1 MIRLNFRLAP
11 IEYDSKQIHHF
22 LNPDEEDWD
31 WSKYIKDCYPEL
43 NKGDSK
49 QKVHEF
55 VTCFREEHKKD
66 LQNKLTD
73 YKREFEKTIDKIVSE
88 FKKILELDTIKVN
101 KINILISLSPI
112 NPYDLERKKFSV
124 YWNFSIK
131 DMIAISIHEIF
142 HFLYFEKWK
151 EIFPE
156 TKIKDFEPPSLIW
169 HLSELIVPVVLN
181 DKKIQKIFEYDHRT
195 YEEYNKLKINNK
207 SINEIIL
214 NLYKNRKDFSSFL
227 KEAYNLAAAH
237 EKEIQE
243 I

>member
-1 MIRLNFRLAP
+1 MISFNFKLAS
-11 IEYDSKQIHHF
+11 IEYDGKQIHHF

-31 WSKYIKDCYPEL
+31 WSRYIKDCYPEL

-49 QKVHEF
+49 QKAYEF
-55 VTCFREEHKKD
+55 VSRFREKHKKE

-73 YKREFEKTIDKIVSE
+73 YKIEFEKTIDKIVSE
-88 FKKILELDTIKVN
+88 FRKILELDIIKIS

-112 NPYDLERKKFSV
+112 NPYDLEGKEFSV
-124 YWNFSIK
+124 YWNFPIK
-131 DMIAISIHEIF
+131 DMIAISIHEIL
-142 HFLYFEKWK
+142 HFLYFEKWE

-207 SINEIIL
+207 SINEVVL
-214 NLYKNRKDFSSFL
+214 DLYKNRKNFSSFV
-227 KEAYNLAAAH
+227 KKSYNLIITH